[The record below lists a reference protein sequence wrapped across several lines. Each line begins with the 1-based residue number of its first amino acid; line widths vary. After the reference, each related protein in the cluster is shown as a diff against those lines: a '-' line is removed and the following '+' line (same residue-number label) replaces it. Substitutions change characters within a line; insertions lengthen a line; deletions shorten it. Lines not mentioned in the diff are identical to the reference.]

1 MILLINIFIV
11 VTAIYLWFGIVGRG
25 HRLQEEFLRVGLSN
39 YKKEAPLLRRE
50 RKDTD
55 HPNITVMEFA
65 SSGIPL
71 SAWEKRRDKIETALN
86 REIADIRQG
95 HDKRTILVY
104 AVKQYQFPEKILWTD
119 SNTPTQNSVLALGE
133 NSMGQVTCDLSKV
146 PHILL
151 GGSTGSGKSILLK
164 LIFMQ
169 AIQKNYTV
177 CIADFKGGVDFAPH
191 WHETCRMIFGEEDLL
206 DVLTILTD
214 ELANRKNLLKA
225 SGQPNLD
232 DYNRTQGTAL
242 PRMIFACDEVAEVL
256 DKSGR
261 TKEQKDLITKI
272 EGKLSIIARQGRAF
286 GIHLI
291 LATQR
296 PDATIISG
304 QIRSNLDCRICG
316 RADQILSQIILDS
329 TAASESIPKDTRGR
343 FVMGDGT
350 VFQGYWVEEN
360 PPERNTL

>member
-1 MILLINIFIV
+1 MIVCINIFIV
-11 VTAIYLWFGIVGRG
+11 ITAIYLYFGIMGRG

-39 YKKEAPLLRRE
+39 YKKEAPLLRHE
-50 RKDTD
+50 RQDKDR
-55 HPNITVMEFA
+55 PNITIMEFA

-71 SAWEKRRDKIETALN
+71 SEWEKRRDKIETALN

-104 AVKQYQFPEKILWTD
+104 AVKHYQFPEKLLWE
-119 SNTPTQNSVLALGE
+119 NSKQPLSTAVLALGE
-133 NSMGQVTCDLSKV
+133 NAMGQVTCDLSKV

-151 GGSTGSGKSILLK
+151 GGSTGSGKSILLR
-164 LIFMQ
+164 LILMQ
-169 AIQKNYTV
+169 AVHKNYTV

-191 WHETCRMIFGEEDLL
+191 WHQTCRMIFDEEDLL
-206 DVLTILTD
+206 EVLTTLTN
-214 ELANRKNLLKA
+214 ELAHRKQLLKA
-225 SGQPNLD
+225 TGQPNLD
-232 DYNRTQGTAL
+232 DYNRTQSTTL
-242 PRMIFACDEVAEVL
+242 PRFIFACDEVAEVL

-272 EGKLSIIARQGRAF
+272 ESKLSIIARQGRAF

-329 TAASESIPKDTRGR
+329 TAASEKIPKDARGR
-343 FVMGDGT
+343 FIMGDGT
-350 VFQGYWVEEN
+350 VFQGYWVDS
-360 PPERNTL
+360 L